1 MTLVLCLVL
10 CVWFGVFVFSFLL
23 LLRNYGVLQATQ
35 HMTHDYEQGHLRTV
49 MINKSVKTCF
59 SFQRIKTMNLWNGSP
74 IMVGLGIVIILL
86 IIRTFMSTQTN
97 LLINCLRASCR
108 LQGNRDPSISIGTE
122 NAALMP

>member
-1 MTLVLCLVL
+1 ME
-10 CVWFGVFVFSFLL
+10 W
-23 LLRNYGVLQATQ
+23 
-35 HMTHDYEQGHLRTV
+35 
-49 MINKSVKTCF
+49 
-59 SFQRIKTMNLWNGSP
+59 

-108 LQGNRDPSISIGTE
+108 LRGNRDPSISIGTE

>member
-1 MTLVLCLVL
+1 ME
-10 CVWFGVFVFSFLL
+10 W
-23 LLRNYGVLQATQ
+23 
-35 HMTHDYEQGHLRTV
+35 
-49 MINKSVKTCF
+49 
-59 SFQRIKTMNLWNGSP
+59 

-108 LQGNRDPSISIGTE
+108 LHGNRDPSISIGTE